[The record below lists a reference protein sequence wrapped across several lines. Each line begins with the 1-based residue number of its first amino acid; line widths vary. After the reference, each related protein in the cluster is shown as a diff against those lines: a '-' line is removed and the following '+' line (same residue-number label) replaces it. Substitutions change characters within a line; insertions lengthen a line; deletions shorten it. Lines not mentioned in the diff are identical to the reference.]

1 MPERSPSTTFRDP
14 HAPCAVVLGGT
25 GCIGR
30 HISAAFAR
38 HGYRVVVVARKPAP
52 HSADAAFQPMDLLT
66 ASAGTI
72 GRMLRDVRASV
83 VVNATD
89 MAGATDLTGSA
100 DGGEAR
106 AAELL
111 HANEGLARK
120 LIAAMERQPGRPRL
134 VHIGTIH
141 EYGSATAGAPL
152 DESVPTEPRN
162 AYARAK
168 LAGSQAVLDAARAD
182 TVEGVVLRLVNTCGP
197 YPTPAGFPGKL
208 LSRLRAIGQ
217 GDEPALT
224 VADAMRDWVDVRDVA
239 EAVVR
244 AAERPVSGHVF
255 NIGSGVAVP
264 MRELV
269 SHCLTAAGLP
279 RAAVSERES
288 PVRSLGADWIQAD
301 IRLAKELLGWSPRIG
316 LKESLQD
323 MWDAGATS
331 R

>member
-1 MPERSPSTTFRDP
+1 M
-14 HAPCAVVLGGT
+14 PCAVVLGGT

-30 HISAAFAR
+30 HICAAFAR

-66 ASAGTI
+66 ASAETI
-72 GRMLRDVRASV
+72 GRMLRNVRASV

-89 MAGATDLTGSA
+89 MAGATDLTSSA
-100 DGGEAR
+100 DGGEGR

-111 HANEGLARK
+111 RANEDLARK
-120 LIAAMERQPGRPRL
+120 LVVAVGRQPGRPRL

-141 EYGSATAGAPL
+141 EYGSGTAGAPL
-152 DESVPTEPRN
+152 DESVPPEPLN

-182 TVEGVVLRLVNTCGP
+182 TVSGVVLRLVNTCGP

-208 LSRLRAIGQ
+208 LPQLRGV
-217 GDEPALT
+217 GRGGELALT

-239 EAVVR
+239 AAVVK

-269 SHCLTAAGLP
+269 SHCLSAAGLP
-279 RAAVSERES
+279 QATVSERES
-288 PVRSLGADWIQAD
+288 PVRSLGVDWIQAD

-323 MWDAGATS
+323 MWDVGATS